1 MQFYR
6 PFRLKNTMHFPETT
20 KIFLLLISLHWFA
33 GTSSVSGQTAH
44 FPQFHV
50 PGRKL
55 EMTAINELHQMHH
68 AAAFS
73 DCTLW
78 DPWLPHATLWTGQ
91 KPRVQYRTSFL
102 NRPIDEEGYVSVNQH
117 RGMAHSEGWPF
128 PAWQQSGS
136 AGFHFSIADEAFAV
150 HNFAQQAIANVDDWE
165 ISGAVVEGI
174 DPVKGLRLKA
184 TQDVVTITTPA
195 FRCGTIVAP
204 FARLEWAA
212 SGLGKD
218 SQPNIQWQFEGE
230 SEWPMER
237 HVDFPPLIEM
247 DGLQF
252 ANVPLYRHP
261 QYGGLLTRYRVTFN
275 HALGSS
281 IDLKS
286 LITAIDTRHPITN
299 ANFIRGSAEYFAW
312 TQDLG
317 FLRKNIGRM
326 RRALRFALS
335 EFQIRER
342 RLVHVPWVGHDGRSG
357 LVAGPNGNPQ
367 PRLGLG
373 VGNNYYDLVPFGG
386 DDALATI
393 YYFDA
398 INCMAEVEQEIA
410 AHAAWII
417 PTDEPPFSVDDL
429 TSLADAIKTQAG
441 QFFWNPTAER
451 FIGWQD
457 VEGVRYDYGFVFVN
471 NEAVAYGFATT
482 QQARQIYD
490 WLDGKRIV
498 DGDTSQGSDIY
509 HWRFAPRVTTRRN
522 TQVYVWPWSAPQ
534 SIPWGDQIQDGGAV
548 LGFSYYDLMARLQ
561 TIGADD
567 AWRRLQEILTWFRE
581 VQNEDGYR
589 AYYAKPGRGV
599 LQGGGPPGGL
609 GMDQEF
615 MESVLVPQVMLYG
628 FLGCRARADGLHL
641 NPQLPADWPELT
653 VTNIHY
659 GDHVLDVTAAS
670 KSLRLTSRVAG
681 ADSIPLWLK
690 ESPWTMTTAD
700 VNGNSV
706 REEEIVGSVS
716 PFMLKPLNGQTY
728 TLKETTKP

>member
-1 MQFYR
+1 MSIRIWSLQTGR
-6 PFRLKNTMHFPETT
+6 KALG
-20 KIFLLLISLHWFA
+20 LLICSLLWFSNA
-33 GTSSVSGQTAH
+33 SLVSGQAAELPK
-44 FPQFHV
+44 FNV
-50 PGRKL
+50 PGH
-55 EMTAINELHQMHH
+55 EVQTEAINELHALHH
-68 AAAFS
+68 KAAFS

-91 KPRVQYRTSFL
+91 KPRDQYRQSFL
-102 NRPIDEEGYVSVNQH
+102 NRNIDSDGYVSVNQH

-136 AGFHFSIADEAFAV
+136 AGFHFSIADEVMAV
-150 HNFAQQAIANVDDWE
+150 QHFAQQAIANTDGWQ
-165 ISGAVVEGI
+165 INGARVEGI
-174 DPVKGLRLKA
+174 DPARGLRLKA
-184 TQDVVTITTPA
+184 TQDVITIITPA

-204 FARLEWAA
+204 YARLEWAA
-212 SGLGKD
+212 SGLDKK

-230 SEWPMER
+230 TEWKEER
-237 HVDFPPLIEM
+237 HFVFPLLSES

-261 QYGGLLTRYRVTFN
+261 EYAGLLTRYRVTFN
-275 HALGSS
+275 HAMGSS

-299 ANFIRGSAEYFAW
+299 ANFIRGNVEYFAW
-312 TQDLG
+312 TRDLD
-317 FLRKNIGRM
+317 FLRKNIGRL

-335 EFQIRER
+335 EFLIRER
-342 RLVHVPWVGHDGRSG
+342 KLVHVPWVGHDGRSG
-357 LVAGPNGNPQ
+357 LVAGPNGGPQ

-398 INCMAEVEQEIA
+398 LNLMADVEKEIA
-410 AHAAWII
+410 AH
-417 PTDEPPFSVDDL
+417 PTWEMPTNEPPFLTDEL
-429 TSLADAIKTQAG
+429 TSLADAIKAQAG
-441 QFFWNPTAER
+441 QFFWDATTAR

-457 VEGVRYDYGFVFVN
+457 IEGKRYDYGFVFVN
-471 NEAVAYGFATT
+471 NEAIAYGFATP

-498 DGDTSQGSDIY
+498 DGDTSQGADIY

-522 TQVYVWPWSAPQ
+522 TQDYVWVWPAPQ

-561 TIGADD
+561 TNGADD
-567 AWRRLQEILTWFRE
+567 AWGRLQEILKWFRE
-581 VQNEDGYR
+581 VQGEGSYR

-609 GMDQEF
+609 GIDQEF

-628 FLGCRARADGLHL
+628 FLGLKARANGLHL
-641 NPQLPADWPELT
+641 NPQLPTDWPELT
-653 VTNIHY
+653 VTAIHY
-659 GDHVLDVTAAS
+659 GDHVFDVTATS
-670 KSLRLTSRVAG
+670 ETLRLTSRVAG
-681 ADSIPLWLK
+681 ADSIQLWLK
-690 ESPWTMTTAD
+690 PNKWTITTEDAS
-700 VNGNSV
+700 GNIIQ
-706 REEEIVGSVS
+706 EEELVGSVT
-716 PFMLKPLNGQTY
+716 PLKFKPANGQTY
-728 TLKETTKP
+728 TLKGTTKQ